1 MGTNTLSTSGIVTD
15 SPVEGAH
22 VTQFF
27 TALDGD
33 SVPRTSGAPADQ
45 GGNLGTASFR
55 WASARIDNLLIDGN
69 TISSLS
75 GGVTIT
81 PLGGEV
87 ITLDTSTTIDGGV
100 ITNTGQI
107 NNDNLRLDGNTLS
120 STDANGNINLVP
132 NGDGDVIAN
141 TTDLVVDTS
150 ASKVGAGTASP
161 DRKFHVEEDTALTAT
176 VNYNQRLTH
185 TTSGTVAAN
194 FGVGTEYEVETTAG
208 NEIIGT
214 IEAIA
219 TDVGSGV
226 EDGALVIKLMEGGSA
241 AAERARVGADGLL
254 TITGNAKQ
262 KVNAD
267 DVSNPPTDA
276 ELDAIFGTP
285 ATVGDG
291 FNAYIDDAGGGA
303 NFYHVVASGSNWWVL
318 TGTVA
323 T

>member
-1 MGTNTLSTSGIVTD
+1 MGTNTLSTSGIATD
-15 SPVEGAH
+15 SPVEAAH

-27 TALDGD
+27 TSLDGD
-33 SVPRTSGAPADQ
+33 YVPRTSGAPADQ

-55 WASARIDNLLIDGN
+55 WASARVDNLLIDGN

-75 GGVTIT
+75 GGVTVT
-81 PLGGEV
+81 PLAGQV

-100 ITNTGQI
+100 ITNTGQLNI
-107 NNDNLRLDGNTLS
+107 DNLRLDGNTIS
-120 STDANGNINLVP
+120 STDTDGNISLVP
-132 NGDGDVIAN
+132 NGNGDVIVN

-150 ASKVGAGTASP
+150 ASRVGVGTATP
-161 DRKFHVEEDTALTAT
+161 ARKSHVEEDTALTAT

-194 FGVGTEYEVETTAG
+194 FGVGVEFEAETTAG
-208 NEIIGT
+208 NEILGT
-214 IEAIA
+214 VEVIA
-219 TDVGSGV
+219 TDVGSGT
-226 EDGALVIKLMEGGSA
+226 EDGELVIKLMEGGAA
-241 AAERARVGADGLL
+241 AAERARLGADGLL
-254 TITGNAKQ
+254 TVTGNAKQ

-303 NFYHVVASGSNWWVL
+303 NFYHVVASGTNWWVF

-323 T
+323 A